1 MNTRL
6 PMMVHFFGPDGS
18 GKSTQAEILLKA
30 IKKEEPQVR
39 KCWVRSPH
47 TVAFLLWK
55 LFVKIGFCRTVSNP
69 LGALFKIPAVD
80 RNRGLRLFWALVEF
94 FSVLPLIIR
103 IRLLLLRG
111 HKLIAER
118 YILDTVTT
126 IAYFINDVNFLK
138 SRISRL
144 FFYFIPKNTVF
155 IFLDSD
161 FETIFRRRAGLFN
174 VKNSNPQRRAYGL
187 IPKSA
192 VEPREF
198 IDFQRTAY
206 KALAKHFNAL
216 EIDTS
221 ASSIQKTSNAILVY
235 LGLC

>member
-1 MNTRL
+1 LNTRL